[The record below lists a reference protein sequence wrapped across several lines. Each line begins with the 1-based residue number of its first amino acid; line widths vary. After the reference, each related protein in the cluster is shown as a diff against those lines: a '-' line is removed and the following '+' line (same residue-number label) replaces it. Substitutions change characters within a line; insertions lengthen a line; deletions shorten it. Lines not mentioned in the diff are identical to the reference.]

1 MDINLRATAAV
12 APLSRIRTMPDPP
25 LLISPSAAIGNQP
38 ELVVIDGASASSVQ
52 QALKRA
58 TDVVLS
64 FMLLLVLIPV
74 LVAIAIS
81 VRLTSD
87 GPVIFRQVRIGWH
100 GHPFTI
106 YKFRTMTSGAEAALV
121 DLRDR
126 NDVDGPLFKIHLDP
140 RRTRLG
146 AVLRKLSLDELPQ
159 LFNVIKGDMSLVGPR
174 PFVPSESAAFTGW
187 AARRFDVRPGMTGQW
202 QISGRNNLPFDE
214 LKRLDHQYVSEWT
227 LWKDLWILLIT
238 PAKVVRRE
246 GAY

>member
-1 MDINLRATAAV
+1 MDINLTSTAAASPLTRFTTMPEPPALL
-12 APLSRIRTMPDPP
+12 APLTLTSQRDLAIIGDAPSR
-25 LLISPSAAIGNQP
+25 SF
-38 ELVVIDGASASSVQ
+38 Q
-52 QALKRA
+52 QALKRGA
-58 TDVVLS
+58 DVMLS
-64 FMLLLVLIPV
+64 FILLLVLLPV
-74 LVAIAIS
+74 LAAIAIG

-87 GPVIFRQVRIGWH
+87 GPALFRQVRIGWH
-100 GHPFTI
+100 GRPFTI
-106 YKFRTMTSGAEAALV
+106 YKFRTMTTGAEEALV

-140 RRTRLG
+140 RRTGLG

-159 LFNVIKGDMSLVGPR
+159 LFNVLKGDMSLVGPR

-214 LKRLDHQYVSEWT
+214 LKRLDHEYVSEWT